1 MNIRQINP
9 NDAERFVHLIKQVE
23 SESQYML
30 YESGERMMDPE
41 HQVKR
46 IAAMKEAGNST
57 IFVAEEKNVL
67 IGYLIALGGNAKRNK
82 HSVYV
87 VIGILSQYRGIG
99 IGTKLFKHLE
109 EWAANHNIH
118 RLELSVITSNEAG
131 LQLYKKMGFEIEG
144 TKRHSL
150 YIDGEFVEEYYMSKL
165 LVEFKE

>member
-1 MNIRQINP
+1 MKIRVINT
-9 NDAERFVHLIKQVE
+9 NDAERFVHIIKQVE

-41 HQVKR
+41 QQEKR

-57 IFVAEEKNVL
+57 ILVAEEKNEL
-67 IGYLIALGGNAKRNK
+67 IGYLIALGGNARRNK
-82 HSVYV
+82 HAVYV

-109 EWAANHNIH
+109 DWAANHNIH

-150 YIDGEFVEEYYMSKL
+150 YIDGEFVDEYYMSKL